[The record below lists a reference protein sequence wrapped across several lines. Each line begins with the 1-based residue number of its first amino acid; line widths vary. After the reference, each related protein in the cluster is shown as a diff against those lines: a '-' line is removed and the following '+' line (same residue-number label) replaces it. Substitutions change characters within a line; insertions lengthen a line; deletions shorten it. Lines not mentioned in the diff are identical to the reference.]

1 MKKSNFNLKYL
12 IFFGFFWLIG
22 ICHGQ
27 DFRKSPLETLYAHYE
42 RSILKKNLA
51 GVETLIIIN
60 DSVVWHQAQGFSDV
74 AANTSLQLNSTITSN
89 P

>member
-51 GVETLIIIN
+51 GVETLLILN
-60 DSVVWHQAQGFSDV
+60 DSIVWHRAQGLRMFRPILLFSSI
-74 AANTSLQLNSTITSN
+74 ASITSS